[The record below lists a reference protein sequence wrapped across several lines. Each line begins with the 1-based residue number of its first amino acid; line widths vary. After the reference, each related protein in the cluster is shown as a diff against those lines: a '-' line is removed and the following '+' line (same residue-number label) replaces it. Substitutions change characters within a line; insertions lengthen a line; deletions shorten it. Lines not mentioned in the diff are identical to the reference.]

1 MALKYL
7 YVPSGYKAG
16 TAYGVLPND
25 STADFDEFVRDT
37 SATRT
42 NKDGLVE
49 SMGNNVPRLDYS
61 DGGCPSLL
69 LETQRTNIAEY
80 SENTLSWNVNPSN
93 WGGTRTSNALT
104 APDGSN
110 SADLISVIQQ
120 SGVYM
125 QTMNVTAATTYST
138 SVYAKHISGT
148 STLKFS
154 LTSNFY
160 GGTDTFEKGIFV
172 NLSDGSIISNTIGE
186 FANVKV
192 IDVGNGWYRLF
203 LEGHVA
209 RATGTATVTCYAYNT
224 SFMEYSIWGGQV
236 EEGSFT
242 SSYIPNLS
250 NSQTTR
256 NNDKGNLA
264 GDFGFDGAEG
274 VLEAKF
280 KAFATDNNSRRITLG
295 ATDSNRVV
303 LGYGYNN
310 GTVKPYLLIVS
321 PTGIDDI
328 HISMPSSFNIF
339 DYNTYQLKFQSG
351 NNELKINGEL
361 VDTDTSFN
369 TLNFTFSASLTNI
382 SLNYYNNSSNKIF
395 QGGLKHIKVYD
406 SITDF

>member
-1 MALKYL
+1 MDIRQE
-7 YVPSGYKAG
+7 

-25 STADFDEFVRDT
+25 SSADFDEFVRAT